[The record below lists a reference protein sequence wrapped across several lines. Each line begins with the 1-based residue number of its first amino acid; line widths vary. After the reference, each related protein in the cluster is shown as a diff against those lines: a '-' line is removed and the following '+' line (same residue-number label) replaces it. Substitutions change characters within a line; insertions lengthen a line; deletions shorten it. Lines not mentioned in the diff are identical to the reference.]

1 MNYFK
6 KAIPFFVSVW
16 MVTSCQMNKKSPFNY
31 PQTSKVDTV
40 DVYFGHEVADPYRWL
55 EDDRSAETEAW
66 VKEQNAVTFGYLETI
81 PFREKIKNRLT
92 EIWNYPRTTAP
103 WKAGGRYFFAKN
115 DGLQNQY
122 VYYMQETLESE
133 PVVFLDPNKLSDD
146 GTVAL
151 NTFSV
156 SNDGKYLGYG
166 ISRGGSDWREFYV
179 REIETGKDL
188 DEHLKWIKFSGIS
201 WYKDGFFYSR
211 YPAPKEGD
219 ELKGENK
226 HSKVYYHKVGTPQ
239 EEDKLVFEDNDHPDW
254 SFYAGVTDDEKYMV
268 ISVMEST
275 SGNALYFKDLT
286 KKDAEVIKVV
296 EDFANDFNVIDH
308 YDGYLWVMTN
318 YQAPRYKVI
327 KIDVE
332 NPGRENWVDL
342 IPEDANNVLQGINLV
357 GGKVFANYMKDA
369 HSVIRTYATDGTY
382 LYDVEMPSVGTV
394 SGFGGKQEDDITFY
408 TFQSYTYPSVVYK
421 YDVKNNKSELYSKT
435 EIDFD
440 IENYETKQVFYTSED
455 GTKVPMFIVH
465 KKGLEL
471 NGNNP
476 AWLYG
481 YGGFNAS
488 MNPYFDIRRLIW
500 LENGG
505 VFAVANLRG
514 GGEYG
519 EKWHKAGTLMN
530 KQNVFDDFI
539 AAGHYLVDNG
549 YTNPDML
556 ACQGGSNGGLLIGAV
571 INQAPELFRVAYPQ
585 VGVLDMLR
593 YQKFTIGR
601 YWATDYGTSEDSE
614 EMFKY
619 LLGYSPLH
627 NINGDLKYPAVMVT
641 TADHDD
647 RVVPAHSFKYIATL
661 QEKYKGDRPVMI
673 RIETDAGHGA
683 GKPTSKVIEE
693 WTDMY
698 SFAFDQMGITPK
710 Y

>member
-1 MNYFK
+1 M
-6 KAIPFFVSVW
+6 
-16 MVTSCQMNKKSPFNY
+16 MTSCQMKKKSPFTY

-40 DVYFGHEVADPYRWL
+40 DVYFGHQVADPYRWL

-66 VKEQNAVTFGYLETI
+66 VKEQNAVTFSYLETV
-81 PFREKIKNRLT
+81 PFRDKIKNRLT
-92 EIWNYPRTTAP
+92 EIWNYPRLTAP
-103 WKAGGRYFFAKN
+103 WKAGGRYFFARN

-122 VYYMQETLESE
+122 VYFMQESLESE
-133 PVVFLDPNKLSDD
+133 PQLFLDPNKLSDD

-179 REIETGKDL
+179 RDIETSKDL
-188 DEHLKWIKFSGIS
+188 ADHLKWIKFSGIS
-201 WYKDGFFYSR
+201 WFKDGFFYGR
-211 YPAPKEGD
+211 FPAPEQGD
-219 ELKGENK
+219 ELKGENRY
-226 HSKVYYHKVGTPQ
+226 SKIYYHKVGTAQ
-239 EEDKLVFEDNDHPDW
+239 DADKLVFEDNEHPDW
-254 SFYAGVTDDEKYMV
+254 SFYPGVTDDEKYMI

-275 SGNALYFKDLT
+275 SGNALYFKDLSS
-286 KKDAEVIKVV
+286 KNSEIVKVV
-296 EDFANDFNVIDH
+296 EDFENDFNVIDH
-308 YDGYLWVMTN
+308 YDGHLWVMTN
-318 YQAPRYKVI
+318 YQAPKYKVI
-327 KIDVE
+327 KIDVN
-332 NPGRENWVDL
+332 NPARENWIDL
-342 IPEDANNVLQGINLV
+342 IPEDEKSVLSNISLV
-357 GGKVFANYMKDA
+357 GGKVFANYKKDA
-369 HSVIRTYATDGTY
+369 RSLIKTYDTDGVF
-382 LYDVEMPSVGTV
+382 LYDVDMPSVGTV
-394 SGFGGKQEDDITFY
+394 SGFGGKPEDEITFY

-421 YDVKNNKSELYSKT
+421 YDIKNNKSELYSET
-435 EIDFD
+435 EIDFE
-440 IENYETKQVFYTSED
+440 IGNYETKQVFYTSKD

-471 NGNNP
+471 DGNNP

-488 MNPYFDIRRLIW
+488 MNPYFDIRRLVW

-539 AAGHYLVDNG
+539 AAGNFLVDNG
-549 YTNPDML
+549 YTKPEML
-556 ACQGGSNGGLLIGAV
+556 AAQGGSNGGLLIGAV

-601 YWATDYGTSEDSE
+601 YWASDYGTSEDNE

-619 LLGYSPLH
+619 LYAYSPLH
-627 NINGDLKYPAVMVT
+627 NISGDLPYPAVMVT

-661 QEKYKGDRPVMI
+661 QEFYKGNRPVMI

>member
-1 MNYFK
+1 MNVLK
-6 KAIPFFVSVW
+6 QAIPILLSVF
-16 MVTSCQMNKKSPFNY
+16 MVTSCQMEKKSPYTY
-31 PQTSKVDTV
+31 PQTPKVDTV
-40 DVYFGHEVADPYRWL
+40 DVYFGHQVADPYRWL

-66 VKEQNAVTFGYLETI
+66 VKEQNAVTFSYLETV

-92 EIWNYPRTTAP
+92 EIWNYPRITAP

-122 VYYMQETLESE
+122 VYYKQETLDSE
-133 PVVFLDPNKLSDD
+133 PQLFLDPNKLSDD

-179 REIETGKDL
+179 RDIETGKDL
-188 DEHLKWIKFSGIS
+188 EDHLQWIKFSGIS
-201 WYKDGFFYSR
+201 WFKDGFFYGR
-211 YPAPKEGD
+211 FPAPEQGD

-226 HSKVYYHKVGTPQ
+226 FSKIYYHKVGMAQ
-239 EEDKLVFEDNDHPDW
+239 EEDKLVFEDNEHPDW
-254 SFYAGVTDDEKYMV
+254 SFYPGVTDDEKYMV

-286 KKDAEVIKVV
+286 KRNSEIVKVI
-296 EDFANDFNVIDH
+296 EDFENDFNVIDH

-318 YQAPRYKVI
+318 YQAPKYKVI
-327 KIDVE
+327 KIDVN
-332 NPGRENWVDL
+332 NPARENWVDL
-342 IPEDANNVLQGINLV
+342 IPEDENSVLSNISLV
-357 GGKVFANYMKDA
+357 GGKVFANYKKDA
-369 HSVIRTYATDGTY
+369 RSVIKTFDTDGLY

-394 SGFGGKQEDDITFY
+394 SGFSGKPEDEITFY

-421 YDVKNNKSELYSKT
+421 YDIKNNKSELYSET
-435 EIDFD
+435 EIYFE
-440 IENYETKQVFYTSED
+440 IENYETKQVFYTSKD

-471 NGNNP
+471 DGNNP

-488 MNPYFDIRRLIW
+488 MNPYFDIRRLVW

-519 EKWHKAGTLMN
+519 EKWHTAGTLMN

-539 AAGHYLVDNG
+539 AAGHFLVDNG
-549 YTNPDML
+549 YTKPEIL
-556 ACQGGSNGGLLIGAV
+556 AAQGGSNGGLLIGAV
-571 INQAPELFRVAYPQ
+571 INQAPQLFRVAYPQ

-601 YWATDYGTSEDSE
+601 YWASDYGTSEDNE

-619 LLGYSPLH
+619 LYAYSPMH
-627 NINGDLKYPAVMVT
+627 NINGDLPYPAVMVT

-661 QEKYKGDRPVMI
+661 QEHYKGVRPVMI

-698 SFAFDQMGITPK
+698 SFAFDQMGIIPK